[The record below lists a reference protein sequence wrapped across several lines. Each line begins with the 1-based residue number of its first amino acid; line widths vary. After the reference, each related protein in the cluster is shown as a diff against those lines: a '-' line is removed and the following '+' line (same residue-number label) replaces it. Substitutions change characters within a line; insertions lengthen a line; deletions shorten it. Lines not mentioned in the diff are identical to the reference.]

1 MYYKT
6 MYLWSDYV
14 RFCGAHSWYKHL
26 PVEGKD
32 IQFYY
37 EKDRSSD
44 EMHWQF
50 TNEPPDDP
58 NNEVY
63 TVRLGPFIHGEACNK
78 RYNEYSTCSVDII
91 IRRAKERG
99 TWEPWIAANYP
110 HLVDIDWDDTWM
122 NSKSRAA
129 VHEIYR
135 KECRR
140 YWDDIVEA
148 SKNASSPRF

>member
-1 MYYKT
+1 

-14 RFCGAHSWYKHL
+14 RFCRAHSWYKHI
-26 PVEGKD
+26 PIEGE
-32 IQFYY
+32 IFQFYY
-37 EKDRSSD
+37 EKDGSSD

-50 TNEPPDDP
+50 TNVPPDDP
-58 NNEVY
+58 NTEVY
-63 TVRLGPFIHGEACNK
+63 NVRLGPFIHGDACN
-78 RYNEYSTCSVDII
+78 RIWDEYDIYSVHII

-110 HLVDIDWDDTWM
+110 HFTHINWDDNRRDSET
-122 NSKSRAA
+122 RAA
-129 VHEIYR
+129 VYEIYR

-148 SKNASSPRF
+148 SQNAKAPRF